1 MEKDLLDFLKV
12 NEVEYKENVETK
24 HFSPIKI
31 GGIADIVICPDSESK
46 MISAL
51 NFLLEN
57 KIHYK
62 VIGKASNLLFPDNKI
77 ATVLIKS
84 DKLRGFEISDDGVK
98 FSTGESLL
106 ANARKLASLGIGG
119 ISELCGIP
127 GSIGGLVRNNAGAFG
142 KEIGEL
148 VKFVSV
154 YSPAE
159 RQIIRFTNRDIS
171 FAYRSSKLKSQDFV
185 ILSAELKLPYD
196 LSTSYVL
203 GEIEKYK
210 NLRRASQPIDKP
222 SLGSVFK
229 RPPCDFAAR
238 LIDES
243 GLKGFSIGGAE
254 VSKKHAGF
262 IVNNGNATSNDFRVL
277 SNYVKQTVFV
287 RHGVQLE
294 EEIEFL

>member
-31 GGIADIVICPDSESK
+31 GGIADIVIYPDSESK

-51 NFLLEN
+51 NFLLGNE
-57 KIHYK
+57 ICYK
-62 VIGKASNLLFPDNKI
+62 VIGKTSNILFPDNKI

-84 DKLRGFEISDDGVK
+84 DKLRGFEILDDGVK

-148 VKFVSV
+148 VKFVTV

-171 FAYRSSKLKSQDFV
+171 FEYRNSRLKSQDFV
-185 ILSAELKLPYD
+185 ILSAELKLQYD
-196 LSTSYVL
+196 LSTSYIL

>member
-1 MEKDLLDFLKV
+1 MKKDLLDFLKV

-31 GGIADIVICPDSESK
+31 GGIADIVIYPDSESK

-51 NFLLEN
+51 NFLSEN
-57 KIHYK
+57 KIYYK
-62 VIGKASNLLFPDNKI
+62 VIGKASNLLFPDNEI
-77 ATVLIKS
+77 AIVLIKS
-84 DKLRGFEISDDGVK
+84 DKLRGFEILDDGVK

-106 ANARKLASLGIGG
+106 ANSRKLASLGIGG

-148 VKFVSV
+148 VKFVTV

-171 FAYRSSKLKSQDFV
+171 FAYRSTKLKSQDFV
-185 ILSAELKLPYD
+185 ILSAELKLPYN
-196 LSTSYVL
+196 LSTSYILREV
-203 GEIEKYK
+203 EEYK

-262 IVNNGNATSNDFRVL
+262 IVNNGNATSNDFRAL
-277 SNYVKQTVFV
+277 SNYVKQTVFA

>member
-1 MEKDLLDFLKV
+1 MKKDLLDFLKV

-24 HFSPIKI
+24 HFSPRKI
-31 GGIADIVICPDSESK
+31 GGIADIVIYPDSESK

-51 NFLLEN
+51 NFLSGNE
-57 KIHYK
+57 ICYK
-62 VIGKASNLLFPDNKI
+62 VIGKTSNILFPDNKI

-84 DKLRGFEISDDGVK
+84 DKLRGFEILDDGVK

-106 ANARKLASLGIGG
+106 ANSRKLASLGIGG

-148 VKFVSV
+148 VKFVTV

-159 RQIIRFTNRDIS
+159 RQIIRFTNGDIS

-185 ILSAELKLPYD
+185 ILSAELKLPYN
-196 LSTSYVL
+196 LSTSDVL

-262 IVNNGNATSNDFRVL
+262 IVNNGNATSNDFRAL
-277 SNYVKQTVFV
+277 SNYVKQTVFE

>member
-31 GGIADIVICPDSESK
+31 GGIADIVIYPDSESK

-57 KIHYK
+57 EICYK
-62 VIGKASNLLFPDNKI
+62 VIGKASNLLFPDNEI

-84 DKLRGFEISDDGVK
+84 DKLRGFEILDDGVK

-148 VKFVSV
+148 VKFVTV

-185 ILSAELKLPYD
+185 ILSAELKLPYN
-196 LSTSYVL
+196 LSTFDIL

-210 NLRRASQPIDKP
+210 NLRRVSQPIDKP

-262 IVNNGNATSNDFRVL
+262 IVNNGNATSNDFRAL
-277 SNYVKQTVFV
+277 SNYVKQTVFE

>member
-1 MEKDLLDFLKV
+1 MKKDLLDFLKV

-31 GGIADIVICPDSESK
+31 GGIADIVIYPDSESK

-51 NFLLEN
+51 NFLSEN
-57 KIHYK
+57 KIYYK

-98 FSTGESLL
+98 FSAGESLL

-148 VKFVSV
+148 VKFVTV

-196 LSTSYVL
+196 LSTSDVL

-262 IVNNGNATSNDFRVL
+262 IVNNGNATSNDFCAL
-277 SNYVKQTVFV
+277 TNYVKQTVFE

>member
-12 NEVEYKENVETK
+12 NEVEYKENVKTK

-31 GGIADIVICPDSESK
+31 GGIADIVIYPDSESK

-57 KIHYK
+57 KIYYK
-62 VIGKASNLLFPDNKI
+62 VIGKASNLLFPDNKV

-98 FSTGESLL
+98 FSAGESLL

-148 VKFVSV
+148 VKFVTA
-154 YSPAE
+154 YSPTE

-171 FAYRSSKLKSQDFV
+171 FAYRSTKLKSQDFV
-185 ILSAELKLPYD
+185 ILSAELKLSYN
-196 LSTSYVL
+196 LSTSDIL

-210 NLRRASQPIDKP
+210 NLRRVSQPIDKP

-262 IVNNGNATSNDFRVL
+262 IVNNGNATSNDFRAL
-277 SNYVKQTVFV
+277 SNYVKQTVFE

>member
-31 GGIADIVICPDSESK
+31 GGIADIVIYPDSESK

-51 NFLLEN
+51 NFLLGNE
-57 KIHYK
+57 ICYK
-62 VIGKASNLLFPDNKI
+62 VIGKTSNILFPDNKI
-77 ATVLIKS
+77 VTVLIKS
-84 DKLRGFEISDDGVK
+84 DKLRGFEILDDGVK

-148 VKFVSV
+148 VKFVTV

-171 FAYRSSKLKSQDFV
+171 FAYRNSRLKSQDFV
-185 ILSAELKLPYD
+185 ILSAELKLPYN
-196 LSTSYVL
+196 LSTSDVL

-262 IVNNGNATSNDFRVL
+262 IVNNGNATSNDFRAL
-277 SNYVKQTVFV
+277 SNYVKQTVFE

>member
-1 MEKDLLDFLKV
+1 MKKDLLDFLKV

-31 GGIADIVICPDSESK
+31 GGIADIVIYPDSEIK
-46 MISAL
+46 MISAF
-51 NFLLEN
+51 NFLSEN
-57 KIHYK
+57 KIYYK

-77 ATVLIKS
+77 STVLIKS
-84 DKLRGFEISDDGVK
+84 DKLRGFEILDDGVK

-106 ANARKLASLGIGG
+106 ANSRKLASLGIGG

-148 VKFVSV
+148 VKFVTV

-185 ILSAELKLPYD
+185 ILSAELKLPYN
-196 LSTSYVL
+196 LSTSDIL
-203 GEIEKYK
+203 GEIEEYK
-210 NLRRASQPIDKP
+210 NLRRASQPTDKP

-262 IVNNGNATSNDFRVL
+262 IVNNGNATSNDFRAL
-277 SNYVKQTVFV
+277 SNYVKQTVFA

>member
-12 NEVEYKENVETK
+12 NEVEYKENVKTK

-31 GGIADIVICPDSESK
+31 GGIADIVIYPDSESK

-57 KIHYK
+57 KIYYK
-62 VIGKASNLLFPDNKI
+62 VIGKASNLLFPDNKV

-98 FSTGESLL
+98 FSAGESLL

-148 VKFVSV
+148 VKFVTA
-154 YSPAE
+154 YSPTE

-171 FAYRSSKLKSQDFV
+171 FAYRSTKLKSQDFV
-185 ILSAELKLPYD
+185 ILSAELKLSYN
-196 LSTSYVL
+196 LSTSDIL

-210 NLRRASQPIDKP
+210 NLRRVSQPIDKP

-262 IVNNGNATSNDFRVL
+262 RVNNGNATSNDFRAL
-277 SNYVKQTVFV
+277 SNYVKQTVFE

>member
-1 MEKDLLDFLKV
+1 MKKDLLDFLKV

-196 LSTSYVL
+196 LSTSYIL

-210 NLRRASQPIDKP
+210 NLRRVSQPIDKP

-262 IVNNGNATSNDFRVL
+262 IVNNGNATSNDFRAL
-277 SNYVKQTVFV
+277 SNHVKQTVFA

>member
-31 GGIADIVICPDSESK
+31 GGIAGIVIYPDSESK

-51 NFLLEN
+51 NFLSEN
-57 KIHYK
+57 KIYYK

-84 DKLRGFEISDDGVK
+84 DKLRGFEILDDGVMK
-98 FSTGESLL
+98 FSAGESLL

-148 VKFVSV
+148 VKFVTV
-154 YSPAE
+154 YSPVE
-159 RQIIRFTNRDIS
+159 VGT
-171 FAYRSSKLKSQDFV
+171 KP
-185 ILSAELKLPYD
+185 LP
-196 LSTSYVL
+196 V
-203 GEIEKYK
+203 
-210 NLRRASQPIDKP
+210 
-222 SLGSVFK
+222 
-229 RPPCDFAAR
+229 
-238 LIDES
+238 
-243 GLKGFSIGGAE
+243 
-254 VSKKHAGF
+254 
-262 IVNNGNATSNDFRVL
+262 
-277 SNYVKQTVFV
+277 
-287 RHGVQLE
+287 
-294 EEIEFL
+294 